1 VVCFTVFR
9 RYLDNWYKSVA
20 STKNCDVNNDQGV
33 DSIEQALVIE
43 QKHLHLRGSQVRANK
58 LLLLTYVEVN

>member
-1 VVCFTVFR
+1 MLCFTVFR

-20 STKNCDVNNDQGV
+20 STKNCNVNNDQGV

-43 QKHLHLRGSQVRANK
+43 QNTSPFEREPGKSKQIINFDLC
-58 LLLLTYVEVN
+58 

>member
-20 STKNCDVNNDQGV
+20 STKNCNVNNDQGF

-43 QKHLHLRGSQVRANK
+43 QKTSPFEREPGKRNK
-58 LLLLTYVEVN
+58 LLILTCVEVN